1 MPDHSSRFYTA
12 RLRLSAAVAG
22 AIAAA
27 ALALGSGLVP
37 ARAVAEEGAAGA
49 PQASEAAKAE
59 AVKRIMAGR
68 EFKIMFEYEDTPFCR
83 AFLEDF
89 QAHRGIE
96 YIEPIAR
103 AKYYSN
109 PAFQPYRDRC
119 PGWELNK
126 WIKADMGDGPPDEP
140 LSEAD
145 LESFGDNYFGTRNF
159 KLYRLDID
167 NDPANGEEYV
177 FYAERYY
184 WRERLFPFGVY
195 FEKLVDWDWND
206 LFPPEWVPDDTR
218 LYDGGYNLI
227 DFAQCKLRDT
237 ARTSDSYDYF
247 YKLPRTTYNAI
258 IKYKGKH
265 YIYDLR
271 EALSS
276 YRDAGPQRFILR
288 VEIFNGRFFDSPC
301 SFEDV
306 TGEDG
311 G

>member
-1 MPDHSSRFYTA
+1 MSDHSSRFYTA

-22 AIAAA
+22 VIVA
-27 ALALGSGLVP
+27 ALAFGLGP
-37 ARAVAEEGAAGA
+37 APAVAEEGAAGEA
-49 PQASEAAKAE
+49 PASEAAKAE
-59 AVKRIMAGR
+59 AVKQIMAGR
-68 EFKIMFEYEDTPFCR
+68 EFNIMFEHEDTPFCR

-89 QAHRGIE
+89 RVHRGIE

-109 PAFQPYRDRC
+109 PAFQPYRAMC

-126 WIKADMGDGPPDEP
+126 WIKADTGYVPPDEP
-140 LSEAD
+140 LSEAA

-159 KLYRLDID
+159 KLYRLDLD

-218 LYDGGYNLI
+218 LHDGGYNLI
-227 DFAQCKLRDT
+227 DLAKCKLRDT

-247 YKLPRTTYNAI
+247 SKLPRTTYNAI

-265 YIYDLR
+265 YIYDLV
-271 EALSS
+271 ESLSS
-276 YRDAGPQRFILR
+276 YRDGGPLAYYLSID
-288 VEIFNGRFFDSPC
+288 EHNGRFFDSPC
-301 SFEDV
+301 TFEDV
-306 TGEDG
+306 AVEG
-311 G
+311 GG